1 MFITQAF
8 AQAAGTAGA
17 AAPGMNDVILQMAPF
32 ALILVIMYFLIL
44 RPQQKKAQEH
54 AKTIGGV
61 RRGDSVI
68 LSGGIVGKVTKAG
81 EDATIE
87 VEIAPNVRVQVL
99 RGMIAEVRSKG
110 EPVKE

>member
-1 MFITQAF
+1 VFISPAF
-8 AQAAGTAGA
+8 AQAAGQA

-44 RPQQKKAQEH
+44 RPQQKKAQDH
-54 AKTIGGV
+54 AKMIGGV
-61 RRGDSVI
+61 RRGDSVVTN
-68 LSGGIVGKVTKAG
+68 GGIVGKVTKAG
-81 EDATIE
+81 EGDQVE

-99 RGMIAEVRSKG
+99 RAMIADVRSKG

>member
-1 MFITQAF
+1 MFISSAF
-8 AQAAGTAGA
+8 AQAAGQA

-54 AKTIGGV
+54 AKMIGGV
-61 RRGDSVI
+61 RRGDTVI
-68 LSGGIVGKVTKAG
+68 TNGGLLGKVTKAG
-81 EDATIE
+81 EGDSVE
-87 VEIAPNVRVQVL
+87 VEIAPGVRVQVL
-99 RGMIAEVRSKG
+99 RSMLADVRSKG